1 MRCAI
6 FEDFRVVKSSDP
18 LIAETKLHVAL
29 ALAGTDESEAYAAAP
44 SVPCGLNVLA
54 FGTEFSA
61 LFDRMVRLTS
71 FGMHAQADDM
81 PSPNQATCP
90 DLCPVI
96 CLTAK

>member
-29 ALAGTDESEAYAAAP
+29 ALAGTDESEAYSAGTAALY
-44 SVPCGLNVLA
+44 GRNVFA
-54 FGTEFSA
+54 YGTEFSA